1 MSQIEIT
8 ELTKIY
14 SVDKAAIMASD
25 NISLKIEKGE
35 FLSIVGHSG
44 SGKTTLLSMIG
55 GIIRPT
61 SGKVM
66 YQGTDIFSLVDDKLS
81 EYRNEKIGFMFQ
93 FASLLPMLTAK
104 ENVLLPGL
112 FGSQGKL
119 NNDKKAAEFL
129 QMLGISDKVNAYPS
143 HLSGG
148 QQRRVAIARA
158 LMNDPEV
165 ILADEPTGDLDEETE
180 AEIMK
185 LFRALNAEKK
195 ITFIFI
201 THSLE
206 LAKQAGRQLRMSGG
220 KLAVLKAEVLC
231 APAL

>member
-1 MSQIEIT
+1 MPQIEIA

-14 SVDKAAIMASD
+14 SVDRSVITAAD

-35 FLSIVGHSG
+35 FISIVGHSG
-44 SGKTTLLSMIG
+44 SGKTTLLSLIG

-61 SGKVM
+61 SGRVL
-66 YQGTDIFSLVDDKLS
+66 YEGTDICSLGDEKLS

-93 FASLLPMLTAK
+93 FASLLPILTAK

-112 FGSQGKL
+112 FGSQK
-119 NNDKKAAEFL
+119 NMTNERKAMEFL
-129 QMLGISDKVNAYPS
+129 EMVGIGDRANAYPS
-143 HLSGG
+143 QLSGG

-158 LMNDPEV
+158 LMNEPDV

-180 AEIMK
+180 AEIME
-185 LFRALNAEKK
+185 LFKELNREKK
-195 ITFIFI
+195 VTFVFI
-201 THSLE
+201 THSLD
-206 LAKQAGRQLRMSGG
+206 LAKQAGKQLRMSRG
-220 KLAVLKAEVLC
+220 KLAVSEAEPLC